1 MVMNRTSQRGLT
13 VTGLLFGG
21 VAIVLIAVLGMK
33 VVPEVIEYTKIVS
46 DIKALANDPAL
57 KQAPTSEIRK
67 AFDRRAN
74 IDQFSAVTAQ
84 DIDVSR
90 NGNTLILSFGYT
102 KKIPLF
108 GPVSLLIDFEGTTD
122 Q

>member
-1 MVMNRTSQRGLT
+1 MMMNRTSQRGLT

-21 VAIVLIAVLGMK
+21 MAIVLIAVLGMK
-33 VVPEVIEYTKIVS
+33 VVPEVVEYTKIVA
-46 DIKALANDPAL
+46 DIKAIARDPAL
-57 KQAPTSEIRK
+57 QQASLAEVRQSYT
-67 AFDRRAN
+67 RRA
-74 IDQFSAVTAQ
+74 IVDQVSAVTAQ

-90 NGNTLILSFGYT
+90 NGSTLILSFSYT